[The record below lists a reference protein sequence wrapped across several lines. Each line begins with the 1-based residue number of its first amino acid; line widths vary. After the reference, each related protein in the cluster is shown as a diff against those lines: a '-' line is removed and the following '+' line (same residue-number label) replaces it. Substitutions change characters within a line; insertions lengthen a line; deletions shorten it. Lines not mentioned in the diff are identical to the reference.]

1 MTTRRRLVSRRGV
14 ACHTAMWL
22 PCWGCPC
29 RGRTRIGSWLGG
41 VSRGLTV
48 WQADQV
54 AVVLGCHP
62 CELWPS
68 WWADAREDLPEDRV
82 GCAVAAAR
90 VWCVEQ
96 QEWERERRRVWVE
109 WVRAVDAAERWADRR
124 AARVGLVSG

>member
-1 MTTRRRLVSRRGV
+1 MSHSDVAALLGLPVSRAHAYRKL
-14 ACHTAMWL
+14 ARW
-22 PCWGCPC
+22 
-29 RGRTRIGSWLGG
+29 RQQ
-41 VSRGLTV
+41 GLTV